1 MSHETERNVPPEGLG
16 AHGAPRRRV
25 STRQARLDAPMT
37 TYAVSKVGLD
47 ADGRV
52 ASVCWG
58 QVDTDRNDWATDE
71 AIAPVADVVAAI
83 HNRDA
88 VFALF
93 PSLHGHLPERRFVVI
108 DYADGRETIAL
119 VGNPTFERE
128 VHDMDRIAPGR

>member
-1 MSHETERNVPPEGLG
+1 MSQEAERHVPPGGLG
-16 AHGAPRRRV
+16 AHGAPRRRI
-25 STRQARLDAPMT
+25 SARQARLEAPTT

-52 ASVCWG
+52 TSVFWG
-58 QVDTDRNDWATDE
+58 QVDTVRNDWATGE
-71 AIAPVADVVAAI
+71 AIAPVADVVSVI
-83 HNRDA
+83 HNGDA

-93 PSLHGHLPERRFVVI
+93 PSLHGHLPERRFAVV

-128 VHDMDRIAPGR
+128 VHDMDRIVPSR

>member
-1 MSHETERNVPPEGLG
+1 MSQEAERHVPPEGLG
-16 AHGAPRRRV
+16 ARGAPQRRV
-25 STRQARLDAPMT
+25 SARQARLEAPTT

-52 ASVCWG
+52 TSVFWG
-58 QVDTDRNDWATDE
+58 RVDTVRNDWATGE
-71 AIAPVADVVAAI
+71 AIAPVADVVSVI
-83 HNRDA
+83 HNGDA

-93 PSLHGHLPERRFVVI
+93 PSQHGHLPERRFAVV

-128 VHDMDRIAPGR
+128 VHDCPS